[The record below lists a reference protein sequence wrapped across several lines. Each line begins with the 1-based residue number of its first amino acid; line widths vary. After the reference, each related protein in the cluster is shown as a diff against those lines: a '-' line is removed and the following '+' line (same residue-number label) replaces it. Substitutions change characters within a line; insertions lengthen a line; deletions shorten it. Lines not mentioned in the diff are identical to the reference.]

1 MFLCFEKQKR
11 LRLIHKNTPHAFDPI
26 LSINVFE
33 TEFDLSVTNKLGTIA
48 LARTKSNIL
57 QKAEVSAQ
65 SRVPSSGKTQGPT
78 TPPASEAERAGSL
91 PSVPHSSA
99 SDHARAPASGHLL
112 RGQLDVRTG
121 ECRFQSLCGPELSHL
136 GQPGPFLAEGIPSA
150 LNIFFRSMPL

>member
-33 TEFDLSVTNKLGTIA
+33 TELDLSVTNKLGTIA

-78 TPPASEAERAGSL
+78 TPQASEAELTGSL

-99 SDHARAPASGHLL
+99 SDPSGHLL

-121 ECRFQSLCGPELSHL
+121 ECRFQSLCGPELLAL
-136 GQPGPFLAEGIPSA
+136 GTTWS
-150 LNIFFRSMPL
+150 IFS